1 MFKQN
6 DIGAIYDNDE
16 AIPAASEFSVQLQL
30 LDILLEEPHLHF
42 LAEVLLFGLAGL
54 EALL

>member
-6 DIGAIYDNDE
+6 DIGAIYDNDKSYT
-16 AIPAASEFSVQLQL
+16 SEFSVQLQL

-54 EALL
+54 KALL